1 MEVINS
7 IKLMQE
13 ISESIRYSGKKI
25 AVVPTMGYLHTGHL
39 SLIRKAKE
47 IADIVI
53 TTLFV
58 NPTQFGPNEDYDKY
72 PRDFNRDF
80 ELTKNNGSDYLF
92 YPDTKEMYPINFSTS
107 IDISKITEKFEGAFR
122 PGHFKGVAT
131 VVAKLFNITKPHY
144 AIFGQKDYQQT
155 LVIKR
160 LVEDLNFNIEIII
173 APTIRDYDGL
183 ALSSRN
189 TYLSTSEREKAG
201 ILFKAIETVKSEIA
215 KGQRERLILNSH
227 LHKTLRQIPEIKID
241 YASCAIANTLDEP
254 EFFLPGD
261 EVVILIACY
270 LGKTRLIDNS
280 IIKIPYS
287 LNESNFKEDYV

>member
-1 MEVINS
+1 MQVINN

-39 SLIRKAKE
+39 SLINKAKE

-80 ELTKNNGSDYLF
+80 ELTKNNGSDFLF

-107 IDISKITEKFEGAFR
+107 IDISKITEKFEGVFR

-160 LVEDLNFNIEIII
+160 LVEDLNFDIEIII

-189 TYLSTSEREKAG
+189 TYLNKAEREKAG

-241 YASCAIANTLDEP
+241 YACCAIANTLEEP

-287 LNESNFKEDYV
+287 LNESNFKEDYI

>member
-39 SLIRKAKE
+39 SLINKAKE

-80 ELTKNNGSDYLF
+80 ELTKNNGSNYLF
-92 YPDTKEMYPINFSTS
+92 YPDTKEMYPINFSTCVE
-107 IDISKITEKFEGAFR
+107 ISRITEKFEGAFR

-241 YASCAIANTLDEP
+241 YANCAIANTLDEP

>member
-1 MEVINS
+1 MQVINN

-39 SLIRKAKE
+39 SLINKAKE

-80 ELTKNNGSDYLF
+80 ELTKNNGSDFLF

-107 IDISKITEKFEGAFR
+107 IDISKITEKFEGVFR

-160 LVEDLNFNIEIII
+160 LVEDLNFDIEIII

-189 TYLSTSEREKAG
+189 TYLNKAEREKAG

-241 YASCAIANTLDEP
+241 YASCAIANTLEEP

-287 LNESNFKEDYV
+287 LNESNFKEDYI

>member
-39 SLIRKAKE
+39 SLIRRAKE

>member
-160 LVEDLNFNIEIII
+160 LVEDLNFDIEIII

-201 ILFKAIETVKSEIA
+201 ILFKAIETVKSKIA

>member
-39 SLIRKAKE
+39 SLIRRAKE

-160 LVEDLNFNIEIII
+160 LVEDLNFDIEIII

-189 TYLSTSEREKAG
+189 TYLSTSEREKSG

-241 YASCAIANTLDEP
+241 YASCVIANTLDEP